1 MLTKGLSRF
10 VLALVV
16 GGSAVFFAACGADES
31 KAPELNDVI
40 AGYEFRKAYQGL
52 RIVSKDDDTIIEDVV
67 VSGRD
72 GECSLD
78 KEVLIVNGSDR
89 KLGKDELKNEKIRYG
104 DKVRVYFADKCERKN
119 GALQIEIKTN
129 FGTYT
134 YENKDDK
141 TTLK

>member
-16 GGSAVFFAACGADES
+16 GGSAVFFAACGADEN
-31 KAPELNDVI
+31 KAPELNDAI

-78 KEVLIVNGSDR
+78 KEVLIVGSDR
-89 KLGKDELKNEKIRYG
+89 TISKDELKSEKIRYG
-104 DKVRVYFADKCERKN
+104 DTVRVYFADKCERKN
-119 GALQIEIKTN
+119 GALQIKIKTN